1 MTASPLNGATIS
13 HYRVLKPL
21 GAGGIAA
28 VVLVSA
34 AVALGLYKLGI
45 LSGADSAV
53 TFSPGREA
61 VRVPAFV
68 GNERERVDRRQSG
81 WHRRAETL
89 LAQCARYNLGN
100 SFEPKPVGFVYDFPR
115 L

>member
-53 TFSPGREA
+53 TFSPDGKRFAFLRSSGTKESALIVSVRMAQASRNSPRPMRPIQPREL
-61 VRVPAFV
+61 F
-68 GNERERVDRRQSG
+68 
-81 WHRRAETL
+81 
-89 LAQCARYNLGN
+89 
-100 SFEPKPVGFVYDFPR
+100 
-115 L
+115 

>member
-53 TFSPGREA
+53 TFSPDGSGSRSC
-61 VRVPAFV
+61 VR
-68 GNERERVDRRQSG
+68 RERK
-81 WHRRAETL
+81 RA
-89 LAQCARYNLGN
+89 R
-100 SFEPKPVGFVYDFPR
+100 
-115 L
+115 

>member
-13 HYRVLKPL
+13 HYRFSNHS
-21 GAGGIAA
+21 ARGGIAA

-53 TFSPGREA
+53 TFSPDGKRF
-61 VRVPAFV
+61 AFL
-68 GNERERVDRRQSG
+68 RSSG
-81 WHRRAETL
+81 TKESALIVVSPDGTGEQKLSSPNAPDTT
-89 LAQCARYNLGN
+89 
-100 SFEPKPVGFVYDFPR
+100 S
-115 L
+115 

>member
-21 GAGGIAA
+21 GAGGMAA

-34 AVALGLYKLGI
+34 AVALRLYKLGI

-53 TFSPGREA
+53 TFSPDGKRF
-61 VRVPAFV
+61 AFL
-68 GNERERVDRRQSG
+68 RSSG
-81 WHRRAETL
+81 TKESALIVVSPDGTGEQKLSSPNAPDTT
-89 LAQCARYNLGN
+89 
-100 SFEPKPVGFVYDFPR
+100 S
-115 L
+115 